1 MKNRPMTLWIVR
13 SGETAWDTT
22 ERLYGGEDL
31 PLTDAGRLATIEAV
45 ERAATLE
52 RRCPRTVFHAP
63 DEAAADTAGILSKRI
78 SAKLR
83 EVPDLAEPDLGV
95 LAGLSLDEL
104 RERFERRARQWEND
118 PSELVPP
125 EGEPFTAARQR
136 ISRTILRILRR
147 SRSDSI
153 AVVLHEFAAGFL
165 RATLAGNPTG
175 NPRRW
180 MGGRPRI
187 EPWLLPMDALE
198 RIQEGQTEKDSK

>member
-22 ERLYGGEDL
+22 DRLYGGEDL
-31 PLTDAGRLATIEAV
+31 PLTDAGRLATTEAV

-52 RRCPRTVFHAP
+52 RRCPRTIFHAP
-63 DEAAADTAGILSKRI
+63 DEAAEDTAQILSSRI
-78 SAKLR
+78 SAKVR
-83 EVPDLAEPDLGV
+83 EVADLAEPDLGV

-104 RERFERRARQWEND
+104 RERFERRARQWESD

-125 EGEPFTAARQR
+125 EGEPFIAARQR
-136 ISRTILRILRR
+136 ISKAVIRILRR
-147 SRSDSI
+147 SRNDTV
-153 AVVLHEFAAGFL
+153 AVVLHDFAAGFL
-165 RATLAGNPTG
+165 RCTLAGHPTG

-187 EPWLLPMDALE
+187 EAWLLPLDALE
-198 RIQEGQTEKDSK
+198 RLQAAQVEQDSK

>member
-1 MKNRPMTLWIVR
+1 MTLWIVR

-22 ERLYGGEDL
+22 DRLYGGEDL
-31 PLTDAGRLATIEAV
+31 PLTDAGRLATTEAV

-52 RRCPRTVFHAP
+52 RRCPRTVYHAP
-63 DEAAADTAGILSKRI
+63 DEAAADTARILSGRI
-78 SAKLR
+78 SAKVR
-83 EVPDLAEPDLGV
+83 EVADLAEPDLGV

-104 RERFERRARQWEND
+104 RERFERRARQWESD

-125 EGEPFTAARQR
+125 EGEPFTAARLR
-136 ISRTILRILRR
+136 ISKAVIRILRR
-147 SRSDSI
+147 ARNDTV
-153 AVVLHEFAAGFL
+153 ALVLHEFAAGFL
-165 RATLAGNPTG
+165 RCTLAGNPTG

-198 RIQEGQTEKDSK
+198 RLQAGQAEQDSK